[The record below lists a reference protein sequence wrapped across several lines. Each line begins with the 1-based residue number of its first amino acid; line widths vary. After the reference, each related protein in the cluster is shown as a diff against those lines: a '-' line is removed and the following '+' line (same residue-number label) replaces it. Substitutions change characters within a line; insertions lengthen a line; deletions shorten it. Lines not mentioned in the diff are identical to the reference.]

1 MGLILCSNSAARLE
15 EGPAHCF
22 ATIAGC
28 IAKGYLLDTSSRETT
43 KSNDL
48 QSKELKHHAF
58 IYNMYNNYIQIDIVI
73 HFDFNVGTVNYMAKL
88 SI

>member
-1 MGLILCSNSAARLE
+1 MGLIFCSNSADKKSWHVVLS
-15 EGPAHCF
+15 PLLVVLQKV
-22 ATIAGC
+22 T
-28 IAKGYLLDTSSRETT
+28 YLTQAVGKTT